1 MTLVLIYFQR
11 ALLLTHSHLMPQK
24 YVRLWFI
31 IQLKMPLFLYRVQAW
46 YLLAVKNCKKLFVCK
61 SSSLLEPLSLQQFRA
76 IFNFAIYMMDG
87 EVRIRKYFNDFQH
100 NHHDYSHKWM
110 RQRATLFFN
119 RNWKKKNGT
128 ILKTNSD
135 TVRLQ
140 RISNF
145 QPKFVARIQT
155 KLNDL
160 THISQ
165 LFSLIFKQ
173 NWMINRI
180 IYNFSDAYSNI
191 VEWFNTYNYVP
202 FE

>member
-110 RQRATLFFN
+110 RHRATLFFDW
-119 RNWKKKNGT
+119 NWKENWFENKFWH
-128 ILKTNSD
+128 SQ
-135 TVRLQ
+135 VAE
-140 RISNF
+140 NF
-145 QPKFVARIQT
+145 QFPAKVCC
-155 KLNDL
+155 
-160 THISQ
+160 S
-165 LFSLIFKQ
+165 
-173 NWMINRI
+173 
-180 IYNFSDAYSNI
+180 YSNK
-191 VEWFNTYNYVP
+191 VEWFNTY
-202 FE
+202 FTTI

>member
-11 ALLLTHSHLMPQK
+11 ALLLTHRHLMPQK

-100 NHHDYSHKWM
+100 NHDYSHKWM
-110 RQRATLFFN
+110 RHRQHFSLTEIG
-119 RNWKKKNGT
+119 KKIDFENKFWH
-128 ILKTNSD
+128 SQ
-135 TVRLQ
+135 VAE
-140 RISNF
+140 NF
-145 QPKFVARIQT
+145 QFPAKVCC
-155 KLNDL
+155 
-160 THISQ
+160 S
-165 LFSLIFKQ
+165 
-173 NWMINRI
+173 
-180 IYNFSDAYSNI
+180 YSNK
-191 VEWFNTYNYVP
+191 VEWFNTY
-202 FE
+202 FTTI